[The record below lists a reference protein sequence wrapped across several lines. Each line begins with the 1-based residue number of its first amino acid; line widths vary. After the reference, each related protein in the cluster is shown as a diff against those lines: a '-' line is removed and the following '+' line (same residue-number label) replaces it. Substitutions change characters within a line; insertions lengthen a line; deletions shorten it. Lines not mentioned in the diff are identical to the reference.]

1 MTSWFRP
8 IVTVVLAIAITVHFV
23 GTGVGVA
30 AQSSG
35 PGVLRPPAPIT
46 AVTAYPDR
54 ALVSRTARLDLAAG
68 ATEVI
73 LENLPG
79 GLLDASVRASGKG
92 TMPVKILGVDVSVEH
107 LAKPD
112 DARVRALEAEIRSL
126 EDAEKSLQDEVQ
138 SVQAL
143 QRFLQTV
150 QARSL
155 EPSKETQVHKIDVDG
170 IRGIFAFLTEGLGGL
185 SKRQR
190 EAEMA
195 RRNLQERIRKLRA
208 ELHQVRA
215 PASTLRKAIAV
226 GLEAARPGPFELQ
239 VSYIVPGAAWTPA
252 YEARALLETKE
263 VELTYGVRV
272 TQQTGEP
279 WEAVALA
286 LSTARPA
293 LGGRAPTLAPWVLRF
308 VPPPRVA
315 ARSAASPPPAAVAGQ
330 ALREG
335 RLDRPSELKDERER
349 EADTLKSRV
358 EEAVAATA
366 DVVAGGPAV
375 LFKVARPASIPN
387 DSRQHRTTVAVQR
400 FKGEFSYLAVPK
412 RSPFAYLV
420 ARATTGG
427 DLPLLAGPV
436 EVFMGGDY
444 IGRSR
449 LDTIAPGQPFDIHL
463 GVDEGIKVRREE
475 VLRERGEGGMF
486 NKTQRTRFIY
496 EITVENFKR
505 TAEEITVQDQIPVS
519 QDQEI
524 EVGNLRTSVEPTE
537 KTERGIL
544 KWTFKLAPQ
553 EKKVIRVEF
562 TVSHPPDKP
571 VAGL

>member
-1 MTSWFRP
+1 MASMCRS
-8 IVTVVLAIAITVHFV
+8 IASVVLGAAMAVPF
-23 GTGVGVA
+23 GTRVVVA
-30 AQSSG
+30 AQAGG
-35 PGVLRPPAPIT
+35 PGGVRPPAPIT

-54 ALVSRTARLDLAAG
+54 ALVTRTARLDLAAG
-68 ATEVI
+68 TTEVI
-73 LENLPG
+73 LESLPG
-79 GLLDASVRASGKG
+79 ALLDTSVRATGKG
-92 TMPVKILGVDVSVEH
+92 AMPVKILGVDVSVEH

-112 DARVRALEAEIRSL
+112 DARVHALEAEIRSL
-126 EDAEKSLQDEVQ
+126 EDAAKGLQDEIQ
-138 SVQAL
+138 SVQSL

-150 QARSL
+150 QTRSL
-155 EPSKETQVHKIDVDG
+155 EPPKETQGHKIDVDG
-170 IRGIFAFLTEGLGGL
+170 VRGIFAFLSEGLAGL
-185 SKRQR
+185 AKRQQ
-190 EAEMA
+190 EAEVA
-195 RRNLQERIRKLRA
+195 RRDLQERIQKLRRD
-208 ELHQVRA
+208 LHQVRA

-226 GLEAARPGPFELQ
+226 GLEAVRPGPFELS
-239 VSYIVPGAAWTPA
+239 VTYMVPGAAWMPA
-252 YEARALLETKE
+252 YEARALLETRE
-263 VELTYGVRV
+263 VELTYGARV
-272 TQQTGEP
+272 SQQTGEP

-293 LGGRAPTLAPWVLRF
+293 LGGRAPTLGPWVVRF

-315 ARSAASPPPAAVAGQ
+315 AGSVAPASPASAAAQ

-335 RLDRPSELKDERER
+335 RVDRPSDSKDQRDG
-349 EADTLKSRV
+349 EADALKARA

-375 LFKVARPASIPN
+375 IFKVARPASIPN
-387 DSRQHRTTVAVQR
+387 DSRQHRTTVAVHR

-449 LDTIAPGQPFDIHL
+449 LDTIAPSQPFDIHL

-475 VLRERGEGGMF
+475 VLREKGEGGMF

-505 TAEEITVQDQIPVS
+505 TSEEITVQDQIPVA

-562 TVSHPPDKP
+562 TVSHPLDKP